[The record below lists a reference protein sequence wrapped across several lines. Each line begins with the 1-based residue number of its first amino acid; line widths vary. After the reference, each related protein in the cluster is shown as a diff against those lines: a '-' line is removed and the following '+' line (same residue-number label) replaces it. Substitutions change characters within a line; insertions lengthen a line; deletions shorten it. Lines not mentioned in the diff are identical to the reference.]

1 MCVVTSLEVQFMNV
15 PVETEEKQTYLRM
28 SPKCGQQTVTQRDPK
43 NGGKEYGKFMKMG
56 TF

>member
-1 MCVVTSLEVQFMNV
+1 MNV